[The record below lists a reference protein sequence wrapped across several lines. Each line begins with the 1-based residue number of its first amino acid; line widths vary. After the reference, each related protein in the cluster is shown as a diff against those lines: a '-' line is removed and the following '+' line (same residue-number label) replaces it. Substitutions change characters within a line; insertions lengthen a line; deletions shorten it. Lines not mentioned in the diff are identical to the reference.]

1 MSAIIRLA
9 KSRPIMFGAGYSLLK
24 TTGCDLMV
32 QKVVEKRENI
42 DWKRTA
48 AFGSFGL
55 FYLGG
60 VQYFIYVP
68 LFSRMFPNAAAFAGK
83 TVAQKLGDFKGIRD
97 LFSQVF
103 LDQMVHHPLMY
114 FPVFY
119 MIKDFVTNEEG
130 PDPVGA
136 VNEYIG
142 NMREDLAALWK
153 IWIPSTTLNFALM
166 PMWARIPWVA
176 STSLIWTCILS
187 GMRGSSDVPAINVFE
202 GVNHET
208 MELVTRT
215 VVGPAPRLDPFLAHV
230 LIVVRGPDR
239 PGIVAQL
246 TQRLAEHDAS
256 ITTSKMLSL
265 GDEFCIMCHAS
276 VAKERFSE
284 LTAAI
289 SGGLGS
295 AAEKQQVRL
304 RQSMSTG
311 ELYVNEGDGLQIS
324 LRTIIPPA
332 FAKTQPLFTA
342 KLWLTAADKPGLL
355 HQLTELVTQQGLN
368 IEHLQ
373 TEQHSKQGDANA
385 FSAHCHVVSDTAVPD
400 VAKLRAKLK
409 ELEARLGCKCSLEV
423 ISRS

>member
-1 MSAIIRLA
+1 MSAILRFA
-9 KSRPIMFGAGYSLLK
+9 KSRPILFGAGYSLIK

-42 DWKRTA
+42 DWKRTT
-48 AFGSFGL
+48 AFGAFGL

-60 VQYFIYVP
+60 VQYYIYVP
-68 LFSRMFPNAAAFAGK
+68 LFSRLFPNAASFAAK
-83 TVAQKLGDFKGIRD
+83 SVTQKLADAKGIRD
-97 LFSQVF
+97 LFAQVF

-119 MIKDFVTNEEG
+119 MIKDFVVNEEG

-136 VNEYIG
+136 VKQYVG
-142 NMREDLAALWK
+142 NMQEDLSALWK

-187 GMRGSSDVPAINVFE
+187 GMRGSSDVPAINVFQ
-202 GVNHET
+202 GVDHDT

-215 VVGPAPRLDPFLAHV
+215 VVGPAPRLDPSLSHL
-230 LIVVRGPDR
+230 LITLRGPDR
-239 PGIVAQL
+239 PGIVARL
-246 TQRLAEHDAS
+246 TERLAEHNAS

-289 SGGLGS
+289 SGGLGPS
-295 AAEKQQVRL
+295 PAEKQVRL
-304 RQSMSTG
+304 RQSMSTN
-311 ELYVNEGDGLQIS
+311 ELFVNEGDGLQIS
-324 LRTIIPPA
+324 LRTIVPPPLTKA
-332 FAKTQPLFTA
+332 QPAFTA
-342 KLWLTAADKPGLL
+342 KLWLTAEDKPGLL
-355 HQLTELVTQQGLN
+355 FHLSELISQQGLN

-373 TEQHSKQGDANA
+373 TEQHANQGAAHA
-385 FSAHCHVVSDTAVPD
+385 FSAHCHVVSETATPD
-400 VAKLRAKLK
+400 IAQLRAKLK
-409 ELEARLGCKCSLEV
+409 ELEARLGCKCSLEIV
-423 ISRS
+423 TR